1 MREFDY
7 IIVGAGAAGCVLAAR
22 LSDESDVRVLLL
34 EAGGRTGGWR
44 TRMPAALAYPMQDPK
59 LNWGYTTLPQ
69 ENLNGRVIHW
79 PRGKG
84 LGGSTSINGMVF
96 VRGHAMDFERWVR
109 QGAKNWGWADVL
121 PYFRRLENYASP
133 ADDRF
138 RGRDGPFKVR
148 RADAENR
155 LFKAWILAGREAGYP
170 ESKDLNG
177 EHQEGFGRFDM
188 NVHNGERWSARKA
201 YLDPIIDRPNVTIV
215 ANAFVSRVVFAGK
228 HATGVEVT
236 ASGRSQSYH
245 AAREVILAAGAIN
258 SPQLLQLSGIG
269 DPDHLRGLGI
279 EVVAERT
286 AVGTN
291 LQDHLCIYIQH
302 ACHTEDSIAKSLSLL
317 GKARIGAQWL
327 LTRQGL
333 GASNQFE
340 AGAFIRSKSSIQHP
354 DLQYHFLPIAIGYES
369 KGNKLPSS
377 YQIDA
382 DILRPQ
388 SRGWVKATSR
398 APSVHPLIEPNY
410 LAEEAD
416 RQFFRDAVR
425 VTREIFGQAA
435 FSRFDA
441 GETLP
446 GSSVRSSSEID
457 EYVANTAESAYHPS
471 CTCRMGSDA
480 DAVVDPECRVKGVS
494 GLRVVDASIMPS
506 IVSGNLTA
514 STLMIAE
521 KASDHILGRKPLKAH
536 LKDMPVQ
543 SELRQ

>member
-22 LSDESDVRVLLL
+22 LSEEPDVRVLLL
-34 EAGGRTGGWR
+34 EAGGSTRGWQ
-44 TRMPAALAYPMQDPK
+44 TRMPAALAYPMQNPK

-69 ENLNGRVIHW
+69 KHLNGRAIHW

-96 VRGHAMDFERWVR
+96 VRGHAMDFERWVG
-109 QGAKNWGWADVL
+109 QGATNWGWADVL
-121 PYFRRLENYASP
+121 PYFRKLESYTSP

-155 LFKAWILAGREAGYP
+155 LFKAWISAGREAGYP
-170 ESKDLNG
+170 ESDDLNG
-177 EHQEGFGRFDM
+177 ERQEGFGRFDM
-188 NVHNGERWSARKA
+188 NVHDGERWSAQKA
-201 YLDPIIDRPNVTIV
+201 YLDPISNRPNIAIV
-215 ANAFVSRVVFAGK
+215 ANALASRVVFAGK

-236 ASGRSQSYH
+236 AGGRSQTYN
-245 AAREVILAAGAIN
+245 ATREVILAAGAIN

-269 DPDHLRGLGI
+269 DPDHLRGLGV
-279 EVVAERT
+279 EVVTERP
-286 AVGTN
+286 AVGAN

-302 ACHTEDSIAKSLSLL
+302 ACRTEDSIAKSLSLL

-327 LTRQGL
+327 FTRKGL

-340 AGAFIRSKSSIQHP
+340 AGAFIRSKSAIAHP
-354 DLQYHFLPIAIGYES
+354 DLQFHFLPIAIGYED
-369 KGNKLPSS
+369 KGKKLPSS
-377 YQIDA
+377 YQVDA
-382 DILRPQ
+382 DIMRPR
-388 SRGWVKATSR
+388 SRGWLKLTSR
-398 APSVHPLIEPNY
+398 DPSAHPLIEPNY

-425 VTREIFGQAA
+425 VTREIFGQEA
-435 FSRFDA
+435 FSHFDA
-441 GETLP
+441 GEILP
-446 GSSVRSSSEID
+446 GRSVRTNSEID
-457 EYVANTAESAYHPS
+457 QYVANTAESAYHPS
-471 CTCRMGSDA
+471 CTCRMGTDA

-506 IVSGNLTA
+506 IISGNLTA

-536 LKDMPVQ
+536 SKDIRVQ